1 MQLLEL
7 ISGDSA
13 DMLVFAMDHPTP
25 ATIILLSGKSELAYS
40 ASLLCHRR
48 YRVIIAAVSPN
59 ESLKSQASLV
69 LDWDV
74 VTSQVVYEKPMP
86 EISFGNFS
94 SLAGEL

>member
-1 MQLLEL
+1 
-7 ISGDSA
+7 
-13 DMLVFAMDHPTP
+13 MLVFAMDHPTP

-40 ASLLCHRR
+40 ASLLRHRR
-48 YRVIIAAVSPN
+48 YRVIIAAVLPT
-59 ESLKSQASLV
+59 ESLKSQASIV

-74 VTSQVVYEKPMP
+74 VISQAVYEKPMP